1 MSNKWNL
8 VSGFPPLEA
17 GEAHLWRID
26 LTNVADLA
34 DRYTSLLSASEQADA
49 NRRRIGQVRDHFII
63 GRACSRILIG
73 SALRMN
79 PSKVNIVNGI
89 HGKPEIPAINGHGI
103 SFNLAH
109 SKETLLIALRRQ
121 GSVGVDVEY
130 FDRSTDIMEVAL
142 ANFTENESNSLA
154 AVEDP
159 KARLRTFYSYWTRK
173 EAVGKAD
180 GRGLLVPLA
189 SFDVSFES
197 MNSHPVHV
205 NDSPDKEPKLY
216 FVSDLDLGDKA
227 AGALALESSD
237 ARIRSLIFP
246 LQSSSW

>member
-8 VSGFPPLEA
+8 VSDLPPLEA
-17 GEAHLWRID
+17 DEVHLWRID
-26 LTNVADLA
+26 LADAAGLA
-34 DRYTSLLSASEQADA
+34 GRYTSLLSVSEQADA
-49 NRRRIGQVRDHFII
+49 NRRRVGQVRDHFIL
-63 GRACSRILIG
+63 GRACSRVLIG
-73 SALRMN
+73 SALGMSS
-79 PSKVNIVNGI
+79 SKINIVKGI
-89 HGKPEIPAINGHGI
+89 HGKPEIPAIDGHGI

-109 SKETLLIALRRQ
+109 SKDTLLIALRRQ

-130 FDRSTDIMEVAL
+130 FDRSIDIMEVAL

-154 AVEDP
+154 AIADP
-159 KARLRTFYSYWTRK
+159 QARLTAFYSYWTRK

-189 SFDVSFES
+189 SFDVSVES

-205 NDSPDKEPKLY
+205 KDSPDQEGKLY
-216 FVSDLDLGDKA
+216 FVSDLDLGDTM
-227 AGALALESSD
+227 AGALALESSE

-246 LQSSSW
+246 LQSSW

>member
-8 VSGFPPLEA
+8 VSDLPPLEA
-17 GEAHLWRID
+17 DEVHLWRID
-26 LTNVADLA
+26 LADAAGLA
-34 DRYTSLLSASEQADA
+34 GRYTSLLSVSEQADA
-49 NRRRIGQVRDHFII
+49 NRRRVGQVRDHFIL
-63 GRACSRILIG
+63 GRACSRVLIG
-73 SALRMN
+73 SALGMSS
-79 PSKVNIVNGI
+79 SKINIV
-89 HGKPEIPAINGHGI
+89 KGI

-109 SKETLLIALRRQ
+109 SKDTLLIAFRRQ

-130 FDRSTDIMEVAL
+130 FDRSIDIMEVAL

-154 AVEDP
+154 AIADP
-159 KARLRTFYSYWTRK
+159 QARLTAFYSYWTRK

-189 SFDVSFES
+189 SFDVSVES

-205 NDSPDKEPKLY
+205 KDSPDQEGKLY
-216 FVSDLDLGDKA
+216 FVSDLDLGDTM
-227 AGALALESSD
+227 AGALALESSE

-246 LQSSSW
+246 LQSSW